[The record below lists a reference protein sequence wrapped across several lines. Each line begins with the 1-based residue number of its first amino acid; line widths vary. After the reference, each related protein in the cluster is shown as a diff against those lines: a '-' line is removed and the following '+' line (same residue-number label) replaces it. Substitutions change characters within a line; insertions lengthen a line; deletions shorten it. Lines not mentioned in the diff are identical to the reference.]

1 MKVTVKLF
9 ATLADYLPP
18 GSKGNQIEVEA
29 PEGEVVAVVLG
40 RFNLP
45 ERLVHLVL
53 VNGTYIPPVERASQR
68 LMEGDH
74 LAVWPPIAG
83 G

>member
-1 MKVTVKLF
+1 MKVWVKLY

-18 GSKGNQIEVEA
+18 GTKNNQVEVDALESA
-29 PEGEVVAVVLG
+29 SVDSLLG

-45 ERLVHLVL
+45 PRLVHLVL
-53 VNGTYIPPVERASQR
+53 VNGVYVPPAERTERR
-68 LMEGDH
+68 LQPGDH

>member
-1 MKVTVKLF
+1 MKVWIKLY
-9 ATLADYLPP
+9 ATLTDYLPP
-18 GSKGNQIEVEA
+18 GSRNNQAPVEA
-29 PEGEVVAVVLG
+29 PEGASVTAVLD

-45 ERLVHLVL
+45 PKLVHLVL
-53 VNGTYIPPVERASQR
+53 VNGVYIAPADRATRVLQP
-68 LMEGDH
+68 EDH